1 MKTGLVL
8 EGGGMRGLFT
18 AGVIDVLMENG
29 IQFDGAV
36 GVSAGAAFGCNYKTR
51 QIGRAIRYNKRFA
64 NDRRYASWWS
74 LFTTGNYFNADFAY
88 HYLPNK
94 LDVVDFDTFRNNPME
109 FWAVATN
116 VGSGKAVYRQL
127 KVLDYEELEFVR
139 ASASMPLMSKIV
151 QLNGQ
156 RLLDGGVADSIPLDF
171 FQRQGYKCNVVVL
184 TQPMGYQKR
193 PNKLM
198 PLLQLQLRHHPR
210 MLKALAERHIMYN
223 KQLEFVQQEERSGNT
238 FVIRP
243 QAALNVGRMTHNPDK
258 MQEIYEEGR
267 KVAIAELQKLQQFL
281 SKKITKPNNKYT
293 KTQQKN
299 FSFWETLAI

>member
-151 QLNGQ
+151 KLKGQ

-171 FQRQGYKCNVVVL
+171 FQQQGYKRNVVVL

-223 KQLEFVQQEERSGNT
+223 QQLKLVRQEELCGNA

-243 QAALNVGRMTHNPDK
+243 QVALTISDTSHDPEK
-258 MQEIYEEGR
+258 MQETYEHGR
-267 KVAIAELQKLQQFL
+267 KVATEELQKLKLFL
-281 SKKITKPNNKYT
+281 EKQRKQST
-293 KTQQKN
+293 
-299 FSFWETLAI
+299 AIIE

>member
-51 QIGRAIRYNKRFA
+51 QIGRAIRYNKRFT

-88 HYLPNK
+88 HYLPNE

-116 VGSGKAVYRQL
+116 VDSGKAVYRQL

-151 QLNGQ
+151 KLNGQ

-171 FQRQGYKCNVVVL
+171 FQQQGYKRNVVVL

-193 PNKLM
+193 PIGIM
-198 PLLQLQLRHHPR
+198 PLIRLQLNHHPKK
-210 MLKALAERHIMYN
+210 LKALAERHIMYN

-243 QAALNVGRMTHNPDK
+243 QATLNVRRMTHNPDK

-267 KVAIAELQKLQQFL
+267 KVATVELQKLQQFL
-281 SKKITKPNNKYT
+281 SK
-293 KTQQKN
+293 Q
-299 FSFWETLAI
+299 

>member
-74 LFTTGNYFNADFAY
+74 LFTTDNYFNADFAY

-127 KVLDYEELEFVR
+127 KVLNYEELEFVR

-151 QLNGQ
+151 KLKGQ

-171 FQRQGYKCNVVVL
+171 FQRQGYKRNVVVL

-193 PNKLM
+193 PIGIM
-198 PLLQLQLRHHPR
+198 PLIRLQLNHHPK

-243 QAALNVGRMTHNPDK
+243 QATLNVGRMTHNPDK

-267 KVAIAELQKLQQFL
+267 KVATVELQKLQQFL
-281 SKKITKPNNKYT
+281 SK
-293 KTQQKN
+293 Q
-299 FSFWETLAI
+299 